1 MIRRIFLFLIAVG
14 AVVSLGTISSQA
26 QSMLTRHV
34 REVVSNGEAKPIGRL
49 PSDQIMQLD
58 VVLPL
63 RDQAGLELFLAD
75 LYNPSSSSYRQF
87 LTPAQFTERFG
98 PSQEDYDAVVH
109 FARANGFTIVGGT
122 RDGMEVQIKGTVA
135 AIQTAFHVTMR
146 TYQHPTE
153 DRIFHAPD
161 SEPTTNLPFRLW
173 HVSGLDDYSI
183 PQTRLVKK
191 TDYA

>member
-63 RDQAGLELFLAD
+63 RDQAGL
-75 LYNPSSSSYRQF
+75 
-87 LTPAQFTERFG
+87 
-98 PSQEDYDAVVH
+98 
-109 FARANGFTIVGGT
+109 
-122 RDGMEVQIKGTVA
+122 
-135 AIQTAFHVTMR
+135 
-146 TYQHPTE
+146 
-153 DRIFHAPD
+153 
-161 SEPTTNLPFRLW
+161 
-173 HVSGLDDYSI
+173 
-183 PQTRLVKK
+183 
-191 TDYA
+191 